1 MLYNEQKNM
10 EIAGVKFSEMDLFD
24 LVCTALNGGVDYWA
38 GVDCRTAEW
47 KGVKGDGLEEKF
59 FNILL
64 RGGKIKLYDSSDEC
78 YEDED
83 MQWLICLEDLKDG
96 IRITIEEGQWDGDM
110 DEHDADTA
118 DCVFQNAIF
127 GELVYG

>member
-1 MLYNEQKNM
+1 MEYNEQKNM
-10 EIAGVKFSEMDLFD
+10 EIVGMKFSEQDLFD
-24 LVCTALNGGVDYWA
+24 LVCTALNGGISYWA
-38 GVDCRTAEW
+38 GVDCRTPEW
-47 KGVKGDGLEEKF
+47 ENVKGNGLEEKF

-64 RGGKIKLYDSSDEC
+64 NGGKVTLYDDTEEG
-78 YEDED
+78 YDD
-83 MQWLICLEDLKDG
+83 GQYFIDLESLKDG

-110 DEHDADTA
+110 DEHDAETA

>member
-1 MLYNEQKNM
+1 MEYNEQKNM
-10 EIAGVKFSEMDLFD
+10 EIAGVKFSEQDLFD
-24 LVCTALNGGVDYWA
+24 LVCTALNGGISYWA
-38 GVDCRTAEW
+38 GVDCRTPEW
-47 KGVKGDGLEEKF
+47 KNVKGNGLEEKF

-64 RGGKIKLYDSSDEC
+64 NGGTVTLYDDTEEK
-78 YEDED
+78 YDD
-83 MQWLICLEDLKDG
+83 GQYFIDLELLKDG

-110 DEHDADTA
+110 DEHDAETA